1 MVYIGTSKS
10 TIQLYLF
17 WEWKIF
23 LKVVTSPTDIKYKSI
38 EQYTYFIC
46 LYTLSA
52 WYLCDLRNS
61 LYIVNHY
68 ISTCLSFRGAWIVF
82 ALDTFTTQWHYFKLM
97 MFSGK
102 CCIICS
108 IYNKPIRRFIVS
120 THFTMHTIHWFIYF
134 TLTIGQHSCLR
145 EETSTDMIH
154 RNNNVPNNTSIFE
167 HWSVPTVYWQQWFE
181 ETLKRHVW
189 IWIKVISAQFP
200 KPLCLISLAIGAI
213 HHRHLKTRNPT
224 GS

>member
-1 MVYIGTSKS
+1 M
-10 TIQLYLF
+10 QLYLL

-23 LKVVTSPTDIKYKSI
+23 QKVVTSPTDIKYKSI
-38 EQYTYFIC
+38 EQYTYFI
-46 LYTLSA
+46 

-68 ISTCLSFRGAWIVF
+68 ISTCLRAWIVF

-108 IYNKPIRRFIVS
+108 IYNKPSLRFIVS
-120 THFTMHTIHWFIYF
+120 THLTTHTIHWFIHF

-145 EETSTDMIH
+145 GEASTDMIH
-154 RNNNVPNNTSIFE
+154 CNNNNNNYNVPNNTSIFE
-167 HWSVPTVYWQQWFE
+167 HWSVLTVYWQQWFE
-181 ETLKRHVW
+181 ETLRGT
-189 IWIKVISAQFP
+189 FEF
-200 KPLCLISLAIGAI
+200 G
-213 HHRHLKTRNPT
+213 
-224 GS
+224 